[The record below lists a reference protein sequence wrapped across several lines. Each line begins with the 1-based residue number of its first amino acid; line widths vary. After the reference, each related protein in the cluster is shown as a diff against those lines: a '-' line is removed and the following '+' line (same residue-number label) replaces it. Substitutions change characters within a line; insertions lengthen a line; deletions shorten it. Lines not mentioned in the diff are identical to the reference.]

1 MAFPR
6 QEYWS
11 RLPFSSSGDLPGPG
25 IDLASPAWQEDSFFF
40 LAGGFFTTKLPGK
53 PQHDAGTCLLD
64 IKSFTTTA
72 RAKIKT
78 VLMPTHGGSLSWSQG
93 LETPPII
100 GIPCIK
106 KREEGDYEL
115 NTYSVPGLMPVL
127 YCLLYLLHLILA
139 LTHAPFVNTPFFFF
153 FATPWGMQHLGSL
166 TRDWTCALQWK
177 HRVLTTAPPEKSP
190 FSVHSYLYFSSVVWK
205 FAGNP

>member
-1 MAFPR
+1 MLSHEVLSDSLRPHGLQPARLLCPRHFPGKNTGVGCHFLL
-6 QEYWS
+6 QGIFLAQGLTL
-11 RLPFSSSGDLPGPG
+11 RLLLGRKIL
-25 IDLASPAWQEDSFFF
+25 FFF

-53 PQHDAGTCLLD
+53 PQHDAGTRLLD

-139 LTHAPFVNTPFFFF
+139 LTHAPFVNTLFFFF
-153 FATPWGMQHLGSL
+153 LPHLEACSILVPWPGIELVPCSGS
-166 TRDWTCALQWK
+166 T
-177 HRVLTTAPPEKSP
+177 ES
-190 FSVHSYLYFSSVVWK
+190 
-205 FAGNP
+205 